1 MATVDISST
10 GRRLTQPGCAPQS
23 RCLQRMWPQVRM
35 VCLGVCRLRGPTE
48 GSEAHAKDEAPEALR
63 PAIATMPRWGGF
75 SDEHVSARPGDKCPY
90 FFGCL
95 LFHPLIFSRTIRPAQ
110 SENAAQAVSNLVPW
124 AWVQVGHG
132 SRGTERESGGD
143 RLRASKDVRQSWK
156 GVRKVQRQR
165 ALALSFF
172 LFPLPPPLVRK
183 TKCITDHSCVPTTGQ
198 CVPFPC
204 L

>member
-1 MATVDISST
+1 MATVDSSST

-23 RCLQRMWPQVRM
+23 WCLQRMWPQVRM

-95 LFHPLIFSRTIRPAQ
+95 LFHPLIFPEPFVRLKAKMQPRPSQTSSLGPGSKLATVH
-110 SENAAQAVSNLVPW
+110 EARR
-124 AWVQVGHG
+124 G
-132 SRGTERESGGD
+132 SREATGSEQAKTSD
-143 RLRASKDVRQSWK
+143 RAGK
-156 GVRKVQRQR
+156 GFAKCKGKGRWRY
-165 ALALSFF
+165 LSFF
-172 LFPLPPPLVRK
+172 FLFRPPW
-183 TKCITDHSCVPTTGQ
+183 
-198 CVPFPC
+198 
-204 L
+204 

>member
-1 MATVDISST
+1 MPRKAGVYNGCGPKFGWCVWVSVDCVVQLKA
-10 GRRLTQPGCAPQS
+10 RRRTLRTKRQRPCAPLS
-23 RCLQRMWPQVRM
+23 PPCHV
-35 VCLGVCRLRGPTE
+35 G
-48 GSEAHAKDEAPEALR
+48 
-63 PAIATMPRWGGF
+63 GGF
-75 SDEHVSARPGDKCPY
+75 SDEHVAARPGDKCPY

-95 LFHPLIFSRTIRPAQ
+95 IFHPLIFSRTIRPAQ